1 MLLTLTL
8 QVFVVVFVIALLWH
22 IFEKAGQPGW
32 ASLVPGYNIYILLKI
47 TGLVKSKCTCIT
59 TGSVVSSC
67 PPICYRPVNQL
78 GLVKERT
85 FPV

>member
-47 TGLVKSKCTCIT
+47 TGLVKK
-59 TGSVVSSC
+59 
-67 PPICYRPVNQL
+67 
-78 GLVKERT
+78 
-85 FPV
+85 